1 MKIENKT
8 TSAASSAGTKPASQ
22 KPSPEAKKTGTP
34 VTAEKPS
41 ATPDKISTEDK
52 YEKETKSDK
61 KEEFFDNVS
70 SLRSMSGKDSLK
82 KEEKPEK
89 LDKDKERKNL
99 ITSILSVSRDAL
111 RVAKSAIDK
120 LSSCGD
126 NMPCGKTD
134 EQTDPYSVINKAA
147 LEVPED
153 TKKLLDNLFVMT
165 AAEVK
170 DNVAPSEKK
179 GEEKLTEGTVK
190 EFQNKHEELR
200 NEWKKRQKFLD
211 KGSDRERTI
220 KNPDGTET
228 RISTRK
234 KTDAQEGDYSLYELR
249 EEKDKSGKTTSSK
262 SSLLNRD
269 NDGNFTEHSVEQDSK
284 GNEIITDSKVKSDG
298 STDEKVYEKKNEPP
312 PPGDRE
318 RTRQER
324 DEIKHKFTRGKTTVK
339 EDVKNP
345 DGTKTFK
352 VFERSTV
359 KPDVK
364 ESEETE
370 RKDRN
375 GHIIK
380 DKSSSTYIHNE
391 DGSETKVYE
400 RDDGLGNKEYSKLT
414 MKDGGISERESVTT
428 KSDGTVIKSK
438 EITDSAGKKVI
449 VSDEERPDGSKI
461 HKEKTVEYKSV
472 KDSADDK
479 SSKTADKKSSTD
491 KSVIPDKTTVPSSST
506 DVSKTES
513 KDKRV
518 EEKAPQTT
526 YDPGKESEV
535 LNNAMAG
542 WGANKEAI
550 YNVLKGKSLEE
561 LKSLKENYKAKYGKE
576 LEEAIKSELKGG
588 DLDKAK
594 ALLEKGK
601 FSQADNIKQSL
612 DSWSIRKGDIV
623 KILDGK
629 SPDEIKAIKEEYKKT
644 CGTELDEDLNK
655 TLLMSPIEKEKIKL
669 LMKGEPQAD
678 MNIKDP
684 KEREADLIKR
694 KGEFTAS
701 KIELDI
707 KALMSVPPPPKS
719 YETKALLD
727 TLYGKSP
734 EEIKA
739 YKDAYKKATGKDLE
753 KTIDILLITSP
764 SNRAIAKSYMTQGK
778 ETDAE
783 KLHRAMA
790 GTGANANLIFKTL
803 EGKSDAERKAI
814 IEDYKKKYGK
824 DLPCD
829 LKEQLGGANLEKA
842 QALLE
847 KGPCYE
853 LNGEKLKSNI
863 PPDKVKLIEKD
874 LLNKEFSEKDL
885 REKLAKSGLN
895 EQDIETVLKDSKKDN
910 LDSNTKL
917 NIAMDRWGADKEAI
931 FDTLQ
936 EASPETRQEI
946 LNNKDMMKKLRGELN
961 DKDYAQAMGYLNS
974 NQSGEVPLKDKLK
987 SSMAGWGTDK
997 NSFYEAL
1004 DKASPEEIGSLKND
1018 PELNKL
1024 FDSELNKEDREKL
1037 NKIIKEGKVSAK
1049 IKIKNS
1055 ISFTGEDEKKIY
1067 EALEKATPEERKK
1080 LMNDPEIKEIF
1091 AKNLDAREMS
1101 NVNLIME
1108 KGKLPARTKIE
1119 QASKGAGTIEKDI
1132 FEALEKATPEERK
1145 ELQKDPSIKKLLEE
1159 ELGGNDLLRARILL
1173 EKGKTEPAD
1182 DLYMAMKGAGTD
1194 RDAIYKALSSC
1205 KNNEEKDKLINTYRN
1220 KYNRD

>member
-1 MKIENKT
+1 
-8 TSAASSAGTKPASQ
+8 
-22 KPSPEAKKTGTP
+22 GTP
-34 VTAEKPS
+34 VTAEKTSAPS
-41 ATPDKISTEDK
+41 DKILTEDK
-52 YEKETKSDK
+52 YEKETKSGK

-70 SLRSMSGKDSLK
+70 DLRSMSEKDSLK
-82 KEEKPEK
+82 REEKPET
-89 LDKDKERKNL
+89 LDKEKERKNL
-99 ITSILSVSRDAL
+99 ITSVLSVSRDAL

-126 NMPCGKTD
+126 NMPYGKGD
-134 EQTDPYSVINKAA
+134 DGSDPYSVINKAA

-153 TKKLLDNLFVMT
+153 TKKLLDNLFVMI

-170 DNVAPSEKK
+170 DNVAVSEKK
-179 GEEKLTEGTVK
+179 GEEHLAEGTVK
-190 EFQNKHEELR
+190 ELQNKHEELR
-200 NEWKKRQKFLD
+200 NEWKKRQKLLD
-211 KGSDRERTI
+211 KGSDTDRTI

-228 RISTRK
+228 RVSTKRK
-234 KTDAQEGDYSLYELR
+234 SDSQEGDYSLYELR

-269 NDGNFTEHSVEQDSK
+269 KDGNFTEHALERDSGGNEVITDRKVK
-284 GNEIITDSKVKSDG
+284 GNGD
-298 STDEKVYEKKNEPP
+298 TDEKILEKKNEPP
-312 PPGDRE
+312 PPGDRI
-318 RTRQER
+318 RTRDER
-324 DEIKHKFTRGKTTVK
+324 SVIRHKFSQGQTVSK
-339 EDVKNP
+339 EEIQNP
-345 DGTKTFK
+345 DGTKTLK
-352 VFERSTV
+352 TFERSASQ
-359 KPDVK
+359 PEIK
-364 ESEETE
+364 EINETE
-370 RKDRN
+370 
-375 GHIIK
+375 IK
-380 DKSSSTYIHNE
+380 DKDGKVVKDKSTSTYTHNT
-391 DGSETKVYE
+391 DGTESKIYE
-400 RDDGLGNKEYSKLT
+400 RDDGKGNKEYSKLT
-414 MKDGGISERESVTT
+414 MKGDGVSEKESVTT

-438 EITDSAGKKVI
+438 ETTDASGRTVI

-461 HKEKTVEYKSV
+461 RKEKTVEYNKEAGAG
-472 KDSADDK
+472 KDSSGDK
-479 SSKTADKKSSTD
+479 TTQTGDMTSKTGDMTSKTD
-491 KSVIPDKTTVPSSST
+491 KSAQVK
-506 DVSKTES
+506 
-513 KDKRV
+513 
-518 EEKAPQTT
+518 

-535 LNNAMAG
+535 LNNAMSG

-550 YNVLKGKSLEE
+550 YNILKGKSPEE
-561 LKSLKENYKAKYGKE
+561 LKSLKERYKAKYGKD

-588 DLDKAK
+588 DLYKAK

-601 FSQADNIKQSL
+601 LSDADNIKQSL
-612 DSWSIRKGDIV
+612 GGWNITKGNIV
-623 KILDGK
+623 KTLDGK
-629 SPDEIKAIKEEYKKT
+629 SADEIKAIKEEYKKT
-644 CGTELDEDLNK
+644 CGTELDKDLDN
-655 TLLMSPIEKEKIKL
+655 TLLMTSSEKGKIKF
-669 LMKGEPQAD
+669 LMTGEPQPD
-678 MNIKDP
+678 MSIKDP
-684 KEREADLIKR
+684 KERETDLIKR
-694 KGEFTAS
+694 KGEFTAHR
-701 KIELDI
+701 IALDI
-707 KALMSVPPPPKS
+707 AAIATSPIKT
-719 YETKALLD
+719 YERRALLD

-739 YKDAYKKATGKDLE
+739 YKEAYKKHTGEDLD
-753 KTIDILLITSP
+753 KKLDSFLLFPFASE
-764 SNRAIAKSYMTQGK
+764 RALAKSYLTGGK

-783 KLHRAMA
+783 SLHRAMA

-824 DLPCD
+824 DLTGD

-863 PPDKVKLIEKD
+863 PPDKVKLIEKY

-885 REKLAKSGLN
+885 REKLTKSGLN
-895 EQDIETVLKDSKKDN
+895 EQEIETVLKDSRKDN

-917 NIAMDRWGADKEAI
+917 NIAMDRWGADKQAI

-936 EASPETRQEI
+936 EASPETRQAI
-946 LNNKDMMKKLRGELN
+946 LNNKDMMKKLEGELN

-974 NQSGEVPLKDKLK
+974 NQSGEVPMKDKLK
-987 SSMAGWGTDK
+987 TSMAGWGTDK
-997 NSFYEAL
+997 KSFYEAL
-1004 DKASPEEIGSLKND
+1004 EKASPEEIASLKSD
-1018 PELNKL
+1018 PEMNRL

-1037 NKIIKEGKVSAK
+1037 NNIIKEGKVSSK
-1049 IKIKNS
+1049 TKIKNS
-1055 ISFTGEDEKKIY
+1055 LSFWGEDEKKIY
-1067 EALEKATPEERKK
+1067 EALEQTSPEERKK

-1108 KGKLPARTKIE
+1108 KGKLPAKTKIE